1 MPALVPRLRRRV
13 DRDRWIAIGEGSNP
27 STTFPQ
33 GITNARVEGPP
44 NFLDPIAAEE
54 EGEEEESAISP
65 PTYSQVRSVTRPE
78 IARLIPNRGPSLATS
93 QRETDVSTAQTT
105 SQNAVTSSNLTDL
118 NDIRHEDVGS
128 HLHMD
133 GRLSTVP
140 HYPVF
145 TEPPP
150 RNPSRRRQ
158 SRRPASIASTSTT
171 TVFLAVA
178 QLPGTEPFE
187 RAPPPADMYQSA
199 SSKSSTPISRAQ
211 PSPASS
217 VGAVA
222 AVSGPLM
229 LQPDPIFGQA
239 ANVNEISWFW
249 DDLSQEY
256 WKPPDRGYY
265 GPQARANFRH
275 TRTWPNRSDS
285 INVDQRRSIQLHLP
299 LQRPASPDPEG
310 PPAPPPKDPGYVA
323 RPRHH
328 GREGHIGR
336 LRQSRSSP
344 QLQNYRSDN
353 DRRGEIGGFDTP
365 ARTATDLSS
374 PPTSRATQIFDA
386 CARFIS
392 RSFPRVALYKGS

>member
-1 MPALVPRLRRRV
+1 MPALIPRLRRRV

-27 STTFPQ
+27 STTIPQ

-44 NFLDPIAAEE
+44 NFLDPIAAEV
-54 EGEEEESAISP
+54 EEEEDSAISP

-93 QRETDVSTAQTT
+93 PSETGVSTDQTA
-105 SQNAVTSSNLTDL
+105 SQTAVTSSNLTDL
-118 NDIRHEDVGS
+118 NDIRHEDVGN

-133 GRLSTVP
+133 GRLSAVP
-140 HYPVF
+140 YYPVY

-150 RNPSRRRQ
+150 RNPSRMRQ

-178 QLPGTEPFE
+178 QMPGTEPFDL
-187 RAPPPADMYQSA
+187 AAPPADMYQAA
-199 SSKSSTPISRAQ
+199 SSKSSTPVSRAQ
-211 PSPASS
+211 PSPANS

-229 LQPDPIFGQA
+229 MQPDPIFGQA

-265 GPQARANFRH
+265 APQARSNFRH
-275 TRTWPNRSDS
+275 TRTWPNRSDP
-285 INVDQRRSIQLHLP
+285 IGMDQRRSIQLHLP
-299 LQRPASPDPEG
+299 LQRPAASPDSES

-328 GREGHIGR
+328 GRQGSIGR

-344 QLQNYRSDN
+344 QLRTFRSDN
-353 DRRGEIGGFDTP
+353 DQRGEIGGFDSP
-365 ARTATDLSS
+365 ARTPTGLSS
-374 PPTSRATQIFDA
+374 VPTSRATQIFDA

-392 RSFPRVALYKGS
+392 RSFPRVSLYKGS